1 MKKPAKL
8 HPKTPKKQVRW
19 KKCWESSNQLM
30 ICIQEGRAI
39 FKRLNQVFNPRP
51 VFLVGGAFLML
62 LFAMIFFPST
72 TRRLENFLFD
82 VKQKV
87 ASNFREPDSS
97 LVVVGI
103 DIDSMQEGKNR
114 WPWPREEIAEL
125 VDLLGSLEPKGI
137 LIDILF
143 QNSDSEIGDQALAG
157 VFRRLGNIVLISI
170 LQENVSD
177 SGTSL
182 SRFNSIDCLVKSSR
196 AQGFVWGLLDT
207 DGFLRRFKISDSR
220 LDADSAALVAVK
232 NFYNISSDHLNNLP
246 ETAPVV
252 FARKNGGIPVIS
264 ILDIRKTPDFYRSF
278 CQGKFLIL
286 GVNAQVAH
294 DYHNTAL
301 GFRYG
306 SEILAASIDTILSA
320 RVGLVYHDNTWF
332 RTLSV
337 AAGLIGCFF
346 LIMGNYSLAIIS
358 CVFAAVV
365 FLLML
370 FSEILLIHVPIA
382 PFFQSWVISGILFA
396 GARYFDN
403 LFVLQEMRLESSSAT
418 LVQDQLL
425 PDQELE
431 AGEYKVFGLSKSA
444 SAIGGDYFDYFFL
457 EDRYLLVIIGDA
469 TGHGIP
475 AALGMAIGKAAV
487 LMSLENKLSPAKMIE
502 AVNLIL
508 FRSLRRKLMM
518 TMAVLW
524 LDIQTGEFEYRNC
537 GHPYPYFFAADG
549 SVRQISA
556 AGLFLGTRPGYKLS
570 EPHKGVLQPGE
581 RILLYSD
588 GLVEAMLTASKE
600 DAYESFRLFLADRP
614 RLPIQEACRDII
626 ESHPHFRLKKPQPDD
641 FTAVLL
647 ERTGIE

>member
-1 MKKPAKL
+1 
-8 HPKTPKKQVRW
+8 
-19 KKCWESSNQLM
+19 M
-30 ICIQEGRAI
+30 I
-39 FKRLNQVFNPRP
+39 
-51 VFLVGGAFLML
+51 L
-62 LFAMIFFPST
+62 LAMIFLPFT
-72 TRRLENFLFD
+72 TSRLENFLFD
-82 VKQKV
+82 AKQKT
-87 ASNFREPDSS
+87 AADFRVPDSS
-97 LVVVGI
+97 LAVVGI
-103 DIDSMQEGKNR
+103 DIEALQDSKNR

-125 VDLLGSLEPKGI
+125 VGLLGSLEPKGI

-143 QNSDSEIGDQALAG
+143 QNSDSEVGDQALAEI
-157 VFRRLGNIVLISI
+157 FYRLGNIVLISI
-170 LQENVSD
+170 LQEKVSD
-177 SGTSL
+177 NGTTL
-182 SRFNSIDCLVKSSR
+182 SRFNSIDRLVKNSR
-196 AQGFVWGLLDT
+196 AQGFVWGLMDS
-207 DGFLRRFKISDSR
+207 DGLLRRFKMSDSR
-220 LDADSAALVAVK
+220 LDADSAALASVK
-232 NFYNISSDHLNNLP
+232 NFYKISSDHLNSLP

-264 ILDIRKTPDFYRSF
+264 IQDIRKNQDFYRSF
-278 CQGKFLIL
+278 CRGKFLIL

-294 DYHNTAL
+294 DYHNTAV

-306 SEILAASIDTILSA
+306 SEILAASIDTILSK
-320 RVGLVYHDNTWF
+320 RVGFVCHDNAAL
-332 RTLSV
+332 RAISV
-337 AAGLIGCFF
+337 ATGLVGCFF
-346 LIMGNYSLAIIS
+346 LIMGNYSLIIIS
-358 CVFAAVV
+358 GIFVASNFI
-365 FLLML
+365 LMF
-370 FSEILLIHVPIA
+370 FSEIWLIHFPIA

-431 AGEYKVFGLSKSA
+431 AGDFKVYGLSKSA

-457 EDRYLLVIIGDA
+457 EDRYILVIIGDA

-537 GHPYPYFFAADG
+537 GHPYPYFFAVDG

-556 AGLFLGTRPGYKLS
+556 AGLFLGTRPSYKLS

-588 GLVEAMLTASKE
+588 GLVEAMPTASKE
-600 DAYESFRLFLADRP
+600 DAYESFRVFLADRP
-614 RLPIQEACRDII
+614 RLPIKEACHDII
-626 ESHPHFRLKKPQPDD
+626 ESHPHFLLKKPQPDD
-641 FTAVLL
+641 FTAVLF
-647 ERTGIE
+647 ERRRAD